1 MKPATAAIHAGY
13 SAHGPNQAINPP
25 LHTST
30 IWTHPD
36 SGLNREPGSTAYAR
50 FANPNRNEFEAVMR
64 ALEGGQ
70 AAMGFASG
78 IAAITAVLQ
87 ALDPGDHVL
96 VCDDVYFGTRVLLN
110 GFFARWGLSA
120 TFADA
125 TTPESF
131 TGHIRPNTRLIW
143 LETPSNPRLLITD
156 IRRIRAL
163 APELRIM
170 VDNTWATPV
179 FQRPLD
185 LGADLV
191 MHSASKYLG
200 GHSDILNG
208 VVVCKTDDAF
218 SQRIRSIQQQAG
230 AISSPFDSWMLVRS
244 IKTLP
249 VRMKAHEANAA
260 SVARHLKELSK
271 VETVFYPGF
280 EDAQG
285 HEVAKAQM
293 SGFGGM
299 VSFLFMGN
307 AEQTLKGIAGSRLIQ
322 RATSLGGVEST
333 WEHRRSSEG
342 EGSSTAPNLVRLSVG
357 LEDIDDLIDDLDR
370 ALA

>member
-1 MKPATAAIHAGY
+1 MRIRTAAIHAGY
-13 SAHGPNQAINPP
+13 AAHGPNESINPP

-30 IWTHPD
+30 VWTHPD
-36 SGLNREPGSTAYAR
+36 TGLDRTPGSTAYAR

-64 ALEGGQ
+64 ALENGEQ
-70 AAMGFASG
+70 AMAFASG
-78 IAAITAVLQ
+78 IAAIHAIFQ

-110 GFFARWGLSA
+110 GFLKRWGIEA
-120 TFADA
+120 TYADA
-125 TTPESF
+125 TDPEAF
-131 TGHIRPNTRLIW
+131 TGHIRPETKLLW
-143 LETPSNPRLLITD
+143 LETPSNPRLLVTD
-156 IRRIRAL
+156 LRHIRAL
-163 APELRIM
+163 APEHRIV

-179 FQRPLD
+179 FQRPLE
-185 LGADLV
+185 LGADIV

-208 VVVCKTDDAF
+208 VVVCKTTDAF
-218 SQRIRSIQQQAG
+218 SQRIRQIQQQTG

-249 VRMKAHEANAA
+249 VRMKAHEANAMA
-260 SVARHLKELSK
+260 IAGHLKGLK
-271 VETVFYPGF
+271 QVEAVFYPGLD
-280 EDAQG
+280 DAPG
-285 HEVAKAQM
+285 HAIAASQM

-307 AEQTLKGIAGSRLIQ
+307 ADQTLKGIAKSRLIH

-333 WEHRRSSEG
+333 WEHRYSSEG
-342 EGSSTAPNLVRLSVG
+342 EGSQTPPNLVRMSVG
-357 LEDIDDLIDDLDR
+357 LEDIDDLIDDIDR
-370 ALA
+370 ALG